1 MLNTILWLKKYMGET
16 ESEIVLNSLIY
27 SNFNYC
33 FFLWHFS
40 TDKSSGKMEN
50 IHQHG
55 LRLTLNDYKD
65 DYKVLLDKIRK
76 ESMKIRRIRA
86 LAIDIFKT
94 TNEQNTNFIKTIF
107 ISKTNSRV
115 RPFNSLVKNGNT
127 EKYSGTKHK
136 DQK

>member
-1 MLNTILWLKKYMGET
+1 
-16 ESEIVLNSLIY
+16 
-27 SNFNYC
+27 
-33 FFLWHFS
+33 
-40 TDKSSGKMEN
+40 
-50 IHQHG
+50 
-55 LRLTLNDYKD
+55 
-65 DYKVLLDKIRK
+65 
-76 ESMKIRRIRA
+76 MKIRRIRT